1 MKLTR
6 RTYNGEDY
14 WRIRKFLRD
23 VFLLNGKRQQSW
35 DVVRFDY
42 WRWHGIENIEP
53 LQWKKWSFSGKPMTA
68 RSRLFLNPEG
78 RGDAFLQVHP
88 GFRSSALEEEMLT
101 AAEEHLFQTTPEGR
115 RKLSVWSNDLDDL
128 RCSLLVKRG
137 YAQGEWPEYQRRRS
151 MDLPILDAQP
161 APGYTLRALA
171 DGAELLDRCYA
182 SGLVFHPNDLQYAID
197 NRNDISWYRNIQ
209 NAPLYR
215 RDLDLLAA
223 ASDGSVAAFCTVW
236 FDDVNRAGV
245 FEPVG
250 TVPAHQRRGL
260 GKALLCEGLR
270 RLKKLGATM
279 AYVGSYS
286 PEAGALYASV
296 GFTEYDL
303 SIPWVK
309 EY

>member
-1 MKLTR
+1 
-6 RTYNGEDY
+6 
-14 WRIRKFLRD
+14 
-23 VFLLNGKRQQSW
+23 
-35 DVVRFDY
+35 
-42 WRWHGIENIEP
+42 
-53 LQWKKWSFSGKPMTA
+53 
-68 RSRLFLNPEG
+68 
-78 RGDAFLQVHP
+78 
-88 GFRSSALEEEMLT
+88 
-101 AAEEHLFQTTPEGR
+101 
-115 RKLSVWSNDLDDL
+115 
-128 RCSLLVKRG
+128 
-137 YAQGEWPEYQRRRS
+137 

-223 ASDGSVAAFCTVW
+223 ASDGSVASFCTVW

-303 SIPWVK
+303 SIPWIK